1 MTASEFA
8 FLAIGLVLGIAS
20 GAALIE
26 VVRARPSA
34 GREVRVTV
42 APNAIQGRLAATLAD
57 PSGPAAPGGPARGG
71 PGDRRWSDDVALT
84 GEPAATGRR
93 VEDRGHDIGAST
105 PARIQ
110 TPVRSAAVET
120 DRAATTPERGSSV
133 TFARAPLVAVPMSM
147 EPDPLTTAL
156 RAGGTGSPV
165 PVGASAARVGRAAAN
180 DGPRGANDGPPGGA
194 AANDGPPGGAAAN
207 DAPQATSAGDG
218 TPLEPA
224 PPEGSGT
231 SEPSTASTT
240 PTPDVEPTTPDA
252 AAGPCAEERRIA
264 DERCVVA
271 VRAREGA
278 AAAAD
283 LLRRT
288 QRTYDEH
295 VTRSEAG
302 AAEADPRAVR
312 AAKEAAQQ
320 RFRDARTRAQ
330 TRDDVEA
337 GAREWLAEINRINGA
352 TREATNAVERDRA
365 AALELAPTL
374 ERLAV
379 EADAARIAAE
389 RADEA
394 CTAARDAVAD
404 CDEARTVA
412 AARTASD
419 TTPPGGDDPGHDA
432 IAAVTPDSEEEFA
445 FSTPMHSGAG
455 GDALILRILRGDRE
469 ALQRAVARL
478 AGDDADARRRWQ
490 TLLGGFA
497 EALIARSIEASAFDF
512 PIDHPFW
519 GPFNQS
525 QNRDIA
531 AGLASLGFRFDG
543 FGGWVDDRYPSQRD
557 LSLATGY
564 AGLDPMRIRR
574 WPNEAETRDLL
585 VDVRVAADEYVAGA
599 AGGMTLGELVTLL
612 GRRADSLTELW
623 NEWGTVRPILLE
635 AG

>member
-1 MTASEFA
+1 M
-8 FLAIGLVLGIAS
+8 
-20 GAALIE
+20 
-26 VVRARPSA
+26 
-34 GREVRVTV
+34 
-42 APNAIQGRLAATLAD
+42 
-57 PSGPAAPGGPARGG
+57 
-71 PGDRRWSDDVALT
+71 
-84 GEPAATGRR
+84 
-93 VEDRGHDIGAST
+93 
-105 PARIQ
+105 
-110 TPVRSAAVET
+110 
-120 DRAATTPERGSSV
+120 
-133 TFARAPLVAVPMSM
+133 
-147 EPDPLTTAL
+147 
-156 RAGGTGSPV
+156 
-165 PVGASAARVGRAAAN
+165 
-180 DGPRGANDGPPGGA
+180 
-194 AANDGPPGGAAAN
+194 
-207 DAPQATSAGDG
+207 
-218 TPLEPA
+218 
-224 PPEGSGT
+224 
-231 SEPSTASTT
+231 
-240 PTPDVEPTTPDA
+240 
-252 AAGPCAEERRIA
+252 
-264 DERCVVA
+264 
-271 VRAREGA
+271 
-278 AAAAD
+278 
-283 LLRRT
+283 
-288 QRTYDEH
+288 
-295 VTRSEAG
+295 
-302 AAEADPRAVR
+302 
-312 AAKEAAQQ
+312 
-320 RFRDARTRAQ
+320 
-330 TRDDVEA
+330 
-337 GAREWLAEINRINGA
+337 
-352 TREATNAVERDRA
+352 
-365 AALELAPTL
+365 
-374 ERLAV
+374 

-404 CDEARTVA
+404 CDEARTREA
-412 AARTASD
+412 GRTASD
-419 TTPPGGDDPGHDA
+419 TTPPGDDDPGHDA

-445 FSTPMHSGAG
+445 FSTPVHSGAG